1 MHIQMHTNTH
11 KTIYLHLGGW
21 NVPSEEMPGKSQG
34 RWFLLFATVLS
45 LLGLVLQTWNNKS
58 FHHRWLWAF
67 FRGMW
72 FIDCS
77 YMLTYLGLCVV
88 FLPVLLSI
96 NAISCYTER
105 EMNIP
110 LSYTFSRSEE
120 KMNRRW
126 QERGIEEGGGEPTWR
141 NMGGELPWFGLPPQL
156 SGCGEQHCSQR
167 RWWTC
172 APG

>member
-1 MHIQMHTNTH
+1 MHTNTH

-77 YMLTYLGLCVV
+77 YMHTYLGLCVV

-105 EMNIP
+105 EMNVP
-110 LSYTFSRSEE
+110 PSYTFSRSEE
-120 KMNRRW
+120 KNEQKMTRERNRGGR
-126 QERGIEEGGGEPTWR
+126 RGTNMKKYGRRVTVIWTSSTTEWMWR
-141 NMGGELPWFGLPPQL
+141 TAL
-156 SGCGEQHCSQR
+156 
-167 RWWTC
+167 
-172 APG
+172 